1 MPRPTIES
9 ARAQLHDWQ
18 VASAELALLETS
30 LSQAMTDYAT
40 TLGDPPRQLIIDV
53 ERKRAQV
60 GQLFD
65 VALAALDACSP
76 VRTGMTSFGG
86 LS

>member
-1 MPRPTIES
+1 MPRPTLES
-9 ARAQLHDWQ
+9 ARAQLTVWQ
-18 VASAELALLETS
+18 SASAELAQLEAT
-30 LSQAMTDYAT
+30 LSQAMTEYAN

-60 GQLFD
+60 AELFD

-76 VRTGMTSFGG
+76 AHTGVTQFGG
-86 LS
+86 LG

>member
-1 MPRPTIES
+1 MPRPTIEV
-9 ARAQLHDWQ
+9 AREQLKVWQ
-18 VASAELALLETS
+18 LASAELALLEAA
-30 LSQAMTDYAT
+30 LSQAMTVYAD

-60 GQLFD
+60 GGLFD

-76 VRTGMTSFGG
+76 TSTGMTHFGG